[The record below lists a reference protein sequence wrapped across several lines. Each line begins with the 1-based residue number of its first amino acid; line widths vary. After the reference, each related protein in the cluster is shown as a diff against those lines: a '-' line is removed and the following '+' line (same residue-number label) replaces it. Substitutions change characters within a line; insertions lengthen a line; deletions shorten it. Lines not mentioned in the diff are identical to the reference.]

1 MVQKTGKASIFLV
14 ARLRL
19 TINIRRISF
28 VFLWHGYH
36 FTMFSFSVNPQQS
49 SLRTERS
56 KLETK
61 KPRFTPYVRKP
72 SKETKH
78 THVYTQQV
86 KYGEAGREFGTLVAD
101 RTVGNMMEQ
110 SFLFLVNLV
119 LHASL
124 VNVSSAVSYGW
135 IWLLSRTYY
144 PYAFYKGAPI
154 LFLSTFPGYCALL
167 GLFYPVLQM
176 IM

>member
-1 MVQKTGKASIFLV
+1 M
-14 ARLRL
+14 
-19 TINIRRISF
+19 
-28 VFLWHGYH
+28 FLWHGYH
-36 FTMFSFSVNPQQS
+36 FTMCSFSVNPQQS
-49 SLRTERS
+49 FLRLERS
-56 KLETK
+56 NLETK
-61 KPRFTPYVRKP
+61 KPRFTPYVRISPRRKRN
-72 SKETKH
+72 TC
-78 THVYTQQV
+78 TYITQQV

-144 PYAFYKGAPI
+144 PYAFSKGAPAV
-154 LFLSTFPGYCALL
+154 FLSTFPGYFALL
-167 GLFYPVLQM
+167 GLLYPLVQM
-176 IM
+176 SM